1 MSIRPLIL
9 ALVLAVPAGA
19 HAQNKLN
26 DGKIELTLKL
36 PAENGGSSFTTPN
49 TDYLARYFN
58 VSRCVCDT
66 DSDTKEYRIEYRWV
80 DPAPT
85 PTPTELLRPWSG
97 EGCNAAMSS
106 TRDAQC
112 LDHPTF
118 TPAELATVKTV
129 DYDARDLML
138 HDAERAVGC
147 PSAVRAVQHWVVTQT
162 GNEWDGEDLR
172 FKLAA
177 DLNADML
184 APPIPDELTL
194 VPREGGIVLSWEAL
208 SDTTDVQYFQ
218 ALCSKADGTKVHDE
232 PTHEARYETPTM
244 MCGASYDYAL
254 PPATVTNPGTEPTA
268 ELPAALAALDEAF
281 VCGEASG
288 TARSITLDEL
298 EDGQAYRVVLVSVD
312 RSRNL
317 SGVYVD
323 RPITPKPV
331 TDLWEVI
338 HENDDGVAGGF
349 CVAQVGRGAGG
360 AGGAALIAVATLV
373 AVRRRRRRRGAGR
386 AARLLLLGL
395 VLVPTMAAAQPTYSP
410 YWEADDDD
418 EVGVAEPA
426 WVLGARLGPY
436 VPSIDKNF
444 MAPGPY
450 AQVFKNDSVMFA
462 VDLHRVWQLEF
473 GQVGFGGTAGYYT
486 NSALAFEDGTT
497 PGDPERE
504 RADDNLT
511 RLSIVPLHL
520 TATFRATI
528 LDDRFGIPVVPYVR
542 GGLAYNVWWIK
553 TPSDEIAEV
562 DGDRARGGTLGV
574 VGAAGLAIR
583 AERIDA
589 DATASMRDGGIEHAG
604 FFAEVEVGY
613 VDGFGDKTKLSVGDT
628 TWFGGVAFEF

>member
-1 MSIRPLIL
+1 
-9 ALVLAVPAGA
+9 
-19 HAQNKLN
+19 
-26 DGKIELTLKL
+26 
-36 PAENGGSSFTTPN
+36 
-49 TDYLARYFN
+49 
-58 VSRCVCDT
+58 
-66 DSDTKEYRIEYRWV
+66 
-80 DPAPT
+80 
-85 PTPTELLRPWSG
+85 
-97 EGCNAAMSS
+97 
-106 TRDAQC
+106 
-112 LDHPTF
+112 
-118 TPAELATVKTV
+118 
-129 DYDARDLML
+129 
-138 HDAERAVGC
+138 
-147 PSAVRAVQHWVVTQT
+147 
-162 GNEWDGEDLR
+162 
-172 FKLAA
+172 
-177 DLNADML
+177 
-184 APPIPDELTL
+184 
-194 VPREGGIVLSWEAL
+194 
-208 SDTTDVQYFQ
+208 
-218 ALCSKADGTKVHDE
+218 
-232 PTHEARYETPTM
+232 
-244 MCGASYDYAL
+244 
-254 PPATVTNPGTEPTA
+254 
-268 ELPAALAALDEAF
+268 
-281 VCGEASG
+281 
-288 TARSITLDEL
+288 
-298 EDGQAYRVVLVSVD
+298 
-312 RSRNL
+312 
-317 SGVYVD
+317 
-323 RPITPKPV
+323 
-331 TDLWEVI
+331 
-338 HENDDGVAGGF
+338 
-349 CVAQVGRGAGG
+349 
-360 AGGAALIAVATLV
+360 
-373 AVRRRRRRRGAGR
+373 
-386 AARLLLLGL
+386 
-395 VLVPTMAAAQPTYSP
+395 MAAAQPTYSP

-542 GGLAYNVWWIK
+542 GGAWP
-553 TPSDEIAEV
+553 TTSGGSRPRPTRSRRSTAIAR
-562 DGDRARGGTLGV
+562 GGGTLGV